1 MSSFH
6 FMVERTR
13 VSGDPSKREI
23 AINAGVALSFWN
35 SGLRSFVRPVLRTSH
50 TVTSPPENRGRRST
64 ATQPASVTLADLQ
77 LPVSFAQS
85 CKDLDLV
92 QMAANEAGIATQ
104 SARPGNAVPA
114 ISNLFLPSKSQR
126 LSSAYEPVPAAVEPY
141 VPVPLPTAPRMDVTY
156 HPSTVLPPP
165 VKDDSAA
172 RSLSEEHK
180 DSVLLVSVN
189 SAEVDSLVAEGF
201 DNPKA
206 SAQSSSTPT
215 KSDNGNSA
223 QSIKKGEGVR
233 KKISVKEYNSRKSQD
248 RPWSSRRS
256 SRSPN
261 RRQLWSHAPPSGRS
275 ARRNRRKESPPRR
288 LVLCTVK

>member
-1 MSSFH
+1 
-6 FMVERTR
+6 
-13 VSGDPSKREI
+13 
-23 AINAGVALSFWN
+23 
-35 SGLRSFVRPVLRTSH
+35 
-50 TVTSPPENRGRRST
+50 
-64 ATQPASVTLADLQ
+64 
-77 LPVSFAQS
+77 
-85 CKDLDLV
+85 
-92 QMAANEAGIATQ
+92 MAANEAGIATQ
-104 SARPGNAVPA
+104 SASPGNAVPA
-114 ISNLFLPSKSQR
+114 ISNLFLPSTSPP

-165 VKDDSAA
+165 VEDTSVA
-172 RSLSEEHK
+172 SEEHK
-180 DSVLLVSVN
+180 DSVLLVSVD
-189 SAEVDSLVAEGF
+189 SAEVDSLVAKGF

-223 QSIKKGEGVR
+223 RSIKKGEGVR

-261 RRQLWSHAPPSGRS
+261 RRQPWSHAPPSGRS
-275 ARRNRRKESPPRR
+275 ARRDRRKESPPRR
-288 LVLCTVK
+288 LVLTGSELQDFLAFQNRTKKN